1 MGNNLDAILKA
12 INFDKGKDS
21 VFVFASRA
29 RPPVLPR
36 MHRQKCPTSLIDKQ
50 ILDVHADIV
59 VSKLF
64 NFSKL
69 LLLQVESTE
78 SRGRDDSFL
87 FWNSSVARVGFVS
100 AAILGR
106 QADGPGRGS

>member
-69 LLLQVESTE
+69 LLLQVTYLHGHQLQFES
-78 SRGRDDSFL
+78 D
-87 FWNSSVARVGFVS
+87 
-100 AAILGR
+100 I
-106 QADGPGRGS
+106 PGVCWALNFHYHTCQPDPITN

>member
-1 MGNNLDAILKA
+1 MVELRFCKPTVIGSSPIVGLYFLKKVYYPIDNL
-12 INFDKGKDS
+12 
-21 VFVFASRA
+21 
-29 RPPVLPR
+29 
-36 MHRQKCPTSLIDKQ
+36 
-50 ILDVHADIV
+50 
-59 VSKLF
+59 SKLF